1 MAVVTLPPVVI
12 EEDRPVSSVL
22 NPIENP
28 DAYEVVTIAGVDSPG
43 LAQVQSINRSYQW
56 DVKVGKGAFG
66 STTTFTGRVPA
77 EFSVLFT
84 LWRSA
89 HFGQWSRFVKRLKY
103 DPTKIRYNIETRW
116 VSGVDA
122 VGIYHPSLA
131 QLDIKSVVIKK
142 INGLSHKGKGVYEA
156 SIEFLEW
163 FPPPKISV
171 VATPASST
179 PVTGLPVDADV
190 QRRQDRIA
198 LQNQVLNAGKK

>member
-1 MAVVTLPPVVI
+1 MAVELAAI
-12 EEDRPVSSVL
+12 GSVL

-28 DAYEVVTIAGVDSPG
+28 DAYDVVTIAGIDSPG
-43 LAQVQSINRSYQW
+43 LAQVGDVSREYEW

-84 LWRSA
+84 LWKSA

>member
-1 MAVVTLPPVVI
+1 MAVELAAI
-12 EEDRPVSSVL
+12 GSVL
-22 NPIENP
+22 NPIESP
-28 DAYEVVTIAGVDSPG
+28 EAYEVVTIAGIDSPG

-89 HFGQWSRFVKRLKY
+89 HFAQWSRFVKRLKY

-131 QLDIKSVVIKK
+131 QLDIKSVVVKK
-142 INGLSHKGKGVYEA
+142 INGISHKGKGVYET